1 VNRELKQYFSTL
13 HRGTGW
19 RLIATILLATLCSL
33 TEGIGILLLI
43 PSLQVAGLNLVGQ
56 GSVGRYAVWIDSGLR
71 WIHLAPT
78 LPVLLF
84 IFLVLISTRTIT
96 VKLQMVTGATAQQ
109 KIQSYLR
116 ERLHGAIVGAD
127 WLFLCRRKSA
137 DLIHVLTREVER
149 VGMATIFTL
158 LLAGDLLVTVIY
170 IGVASALSPAVT
182 MIVLGAGVILTILLW
197 ERTKAIQGIG
207 SEVSRINQLLYG
219 AIIGHVQNLKATKAY
234 SAESYDRE
242 AFAALNSTVSE
253 IANEGARKQ
262 GFSSG
267 LFEIGSFLILSAAIY
282 LSIRILA
289 VGPATILILLLVFAR
304 LMPRLVDS
312 HAQYQSIVNHLP
324 AFTAIADLERECLAA
339 SEQQEPNLPLP
350 RLSHRIELRK
360 VSFAYRMAVGSVIN
374 NVSMDL
380 IAGQTAAFIGP
391 SGSGKSTLA
400 DLIIGLLHP
409 DMGTIAIDG
418 AELRDANRFG
428 WRAQIGYVSQDTVL
442 FHDSLRSNLAWA
454 RRGVS
459 EDEMWQVLK
468 LAAAEDLVRRLPNG
482 LDTMVG
488 DRGAFLS
495 HGERQR
501 IAIARALLR
510 KPALLVLDEATN
522 SLDGENE
529 ARVLEA
535 IDNLHGNLTILLIAH
550 RFSTIK
556 RADAVYVLDHGRI
569 VESGSWASLA
579 HKDHSFEFLPD
590 RDELH
595 AHVAATRA
603 PS

>member
-1 VNRELKQYFSTL
+1 MNRELKEYFSTL

-19 RLIATILLATLCSL
+19 RLIVTIVLAALSSL

-43 PSLQVAGLNLVGQ
+43 PSLQVAGLNLIGQ
-56 GSVGRYAVWIDSGLR
+56 GSVGKYAVWIDSGLR

-116 ERLHGAIVGAD
+116 ERLHSAIVGAD
-127 WLFLCRRKSA
+127 WLFLSRRKSA

-170 IGVASALSPAVT
+170 IGVASALSPGVT
-182 MIVLGAGVILTILLW
+182 FIVLAAGLLLTLLLW

-219 AIIGHVQNLKATKAY
+219 AIISHVQNLKATKAY
-234 SAESYDRE
+234 SAESYDE
-242 AFAALNSTVSE
+242 DAFAALNSTVSE

-262 GFSSG
+262 GLSSG

-282 LSIRILA
+282 VSIRVLA

-312 HAQYQSIVNHLP
+312 HAHYQNIVNHLP
-324 AFTAIADLERECLAA
+324 AFTAIADLERECLGA
-339 SEQQEPNLPLP
+339 SEQQEANLPMP
-350 RLSHRIELRK
+350 RLSHRIELRNL
-360 VSFAYRMAVGSVIN
+360 SFTYQKAAGPVIR
-374 NVSMDL
+374 NVSLEL

-400 DLIIGLLHP
+400 DLMIGLLHP
-409 DMGTIAIDG
+409 EAGSVAIDG
-418 AELRDANRFG
+418 VELRAANRFN

-442 FHDSLRSNLAWA
+442 FHDTLRSNLAWA
-454 RRGVS
+454 QRGVS
-459 EDEMWQVLK
+459 EAEMWQVLK
-468 LAAAEDLVRRLPNG
+468 LAAAEDLARRLPDG
-482 LDTMVG
+482 LDTIVG

-501 IAIARALLR
+501 LAIARALLR

-556 RADAVYVLDHGRI
+556 RADTVYVVDHGQDCRI
-569 VESGSWASLA
+569 RQLGGAGEQG
-579 HKDHSFEFLPD
+579 P
-590 RDELH
+590 R
-595 AHVAATRA
+595 
-603 PS
+603 P

>member
-1 VNRELKQYFSTL
+1 MIV
-13 HRGTGW
+13 
-19 RLIATILLATLCSL
+19 TIVLAALCSL

-43 PSLQVAGLNLVGQ
+43 PSLQVAGLNLVGE

-71 WIHLAPT
+71 WIHLSPS

-84 IFLVLISTRTIT
+84 IFLILISTRTIS

-116 ERLHGAIVGAD
+116 ERLHRAIVGAD

-170 IGVASALSPAVT
+170 IGVASALSPGVT
-182 MIVLGAGVILTILLW
+182 LIVLGAGLFLTILLW

-207 SEVSRINQLLYG
+207 AEVSRVNQLLYG

-234 SAESYDRE
+234 GAESYDQE

-262 GFSSG
+262 GLSSG

-282 LSIRILA
+282 VSIRVLA

-324 AFTAIADLERECLAA
+324 AFTAIAALEKECLAA
-339 SEQQEPNLPLP
+339 SEQQESNLPLP
-350 RLSHRIELRK
+350 RLSHRIELRD
-360 VSFAYRMAVGSVIN
+360 VSFAYQVAAGPAIRNASLK
-374 NVSMDL
+374 L

-409 DMGTIAIDG
+409 DTGSVAIDG
-418 AELRDANRFG
+418 VELRAANRYS

-442 FHDSLRSNLAWA
+442 FHDTLRSNLAWA

-459 EDEMWQVLK
+459 EDEMWQVLR
-468 LAAAEDLVRRLPNG
+468 LAAAEDLVRKLPSG
-482 LDTMVG
+482 LDTTVG

-501 IAIARALLR
+501 LAIARALLR

-529 ARVLEA
+529 TRVLEA

-556 RADAVYVLDHGRI
+556 RADAVFVLEHGRI

-579 HKDHSFEFLPD
+579 SKDRGLEYLPD
-590 RDELH
+590 REEQALP
-595 AHVAATRA
+595 AASR
-603 PS
+603 P

>member
-19 RLIATILLATLCSL
+19 RLIVTILLAALCSL

-56 GSVGRYAVWIDSGLR
+56 GSVGKYAVWIDSGLR
-71 WIHLAPT
+71 WLHLAPT

-116 ERLHGAIVGAD
+116 QRLHSAIVGAD

-170 IGVASALSPAVT
+170 IGVASALSPGVT
-182 MIVLGAGVILTILLW
+182 LIVLGAGLLLTLLLW

-207 SEVSRINQLLYG
+207 GEVSRINQLLYG
-219 AIIGHVQNLKATKAY
+219 AIISHVQNLKATKAY
-234 SAESYDRE
+234 SAESYDE
-242 AFAALNSTVSE
+242 DAFAALNSTVSE

-282 LSIRILA
+282 VSIRVLT

-312 HAQYQSIVNHLP
+312 HAHYQNIVNHLP
-324 AFTAIADLERECLAA
+324 AFTAIADLEKECLAA
-339 SEQQEPNLPLP
+339 SEQQGAYLPML
-350 RLSHRIELRK
+350 RLSHRLELRNL
-360 VSFAYRMAVGSVIN
+360 SFTYQKAAGPVIR
-374 NVSMDL
+374 NVSL
-380 IAGQTAAFIGP
+380 ELNAGQTAAFIGP

-409 DMGTIAIDG
+409 EAGSVAIDG
-418 AELRDANRFG
+418 VELRAANRFS

-442 FHDSLRSNLAWA
+442 FHDTLRSNLAWA

-459 EDEMWQVLK
+459 EAEMWQVLK
-468 LAAAEDLVRRLPNG
+468 LAAAEDLARRLPAG
-482 LDTMVG
+482 LDTVVG

-501 IAIARALLR
+501 LAIARALLR

-556 RADAVYVLDHGRI
+556 RADMVYVIDHGRI

-579 HKDHSFEFLPD
+579 SKDHGLEYLPD
-590 RDELH
+590 RGELPTQV
-595 AHVAATRA
+595 AAATR
-603 PS
+603 P